1 MADFEPGQVS
11 RLLNHRLTLI
21 VHADALDAAREALR
35 CGFFDA
41 RLYWRRSQEQA
52 LGMPAV
58 KWALSGEFQ
67 GPLGTATRL
76 VQCLALHLTTL
87 PVVLVRLETLG
98 GIASPVRPAFSWRD
112 EPLDSAPA
120 FPFAGPM
127 HDTSAS
133 SSSSIQ
139 PGARG

>member
-1 MADFEPGQVS
+1 MAEIDLGPAV

-21 VHADALDAAREALR
+21 VHADALDAARDAMR

-41 RLYWRRSQEQA
+41 RLHWRRAEEQP
-52 LGMPAV
+52 LGLPPM

-67 GPLGTATRL
+67 GPLGTASRL

-98 GIASPVRPAFSWRD
+98 GLASPVSPASAWRD
-112 EPLDSAPA
+112 ATA
-120 FPFAGPM
+120 
-127 HDTSAS
+127 
-133 SSSSIQ
+133 SIQ
-139 PGARG
+139 PGAGA

>member
-1 MADFEPGQVS
+1 MAEFDIGQTT

-21 VHADALDAAREALR
+21 VHAEALDAAREALR

-41 RLYWRRSQEQA
+41 RLYWRRSQEQP
-52 LGMPAV
+52 LGMPPV

-76 VQCLALHLTTL
+76 VQCLALHLATL

-98 GIASPVRPAFSWRD
+98 GLAPPVRRAFSWHD
-112 EPLDSAPA
+112 DPIDSAA
-120 FPFAGPM
+120 GFPFMGPVR
-127 HDTSAS
+127 DTSAS
-133 SSSSIQ
+133 IQ
-139 PGARG
+139 SGALG

>member
-1 MADFEPGQVS
+1 MAEFDIGQAS

-21 VHADALDAAREALR
+21 VHAEALDAAREALR
-35 CGFFDA
+35 CSFFDA
-41 RLYWRRSQEQA
+41 HLYWRRAQEQP
-52 LGMPAV
+52 LGMPPV

-98 GIASPVRPAFSWRD
+98 GIASPVRPALAWRD
-112 EPLDSAPA
+112 EPVDGAA
-120 FPFAGPM
+120 GFPFMGPTR
-127 HDTSAS
+127 DASAS
-133 SSSSIQ
+133 IQ
-139 PGARG
+139 SGARG

>member
-1 MADFEPGQVS
+1 MADFDPGQMG

-41 RLYWRRSQEQA
+41 RLYWRRSQEQP
-52 LGMPAV
+52 LGMPPV

-98 GIASPVRPAFSWRD
+98 GIASPVRAAFSWRD
-112 EPLDSAPA
+112 EAPDSAPA

-127 HDTSAS
+127 RDVATPS
-133 SSSSIQ
+133 SNQ

>member
-1 MADFEPGQVS
+1 MPDLDPGPAA
-11 RLLNHRLTLI
+11 RLLHHRLTII
-21 VHADALDAAREALR
+21 VHADALGAARDSMR

-41 RLYWRRSQEQA
+41 HLHWRRAEELP
-52 LGMPAV
+52 LGLPPV

-98 GIASPVRPAFSWRD
+98 GLASPISAAFAWRD
-112 EPLDSAPA
+112 A
-120 FPFAGPM
+120 
-127 HDTSAS
+127 TAS
-133 SSSSIQ
+133 TQ
-139 PGARG
+139 PGVVA